1 METKNSDF
9 ISPPPR
15 LMPTIMAGFNA
26 VANHIWLIIFP
37 VLLDLFIWFGP
48 KLRLQTVFAP
58 VIEEANRTLTAAG
71 GSEMAQILASAQEAW
86 AILIKRINLTNS
98 ISTFPLGIPSLV
110 AATDTQAT
118 PLGQSPTFE
127 IPSLWIAFTI
137 FVGLVLLGLFLGT
150 LYINF
155 IARKTSPEQNP
166 FAFSSFI
173 RQVVNIY
180 ALVMVILFAI
190 MLVLIPALFIISIV
204 ALFSPALSQIVFLII
219 TFILLWL
226 LIPFLFSPHGIFIQ
240 QLNVFKSV
248 MASIRLVRF
257 FLPTTGLFILVFVL
271 MAQGLDYL
279 WLAPPSNSW
288 LLVIGITGHA
298 FIYTSL
304 IAASFIYYQ
313 QGTEWMSANLSKLN
327 QLLKV

>member
-1 METKNSDF
+1 METKNNE
-9 ISPPPR
+9 IIAPPPR
-15 LMPTIMAGFNA
+15 LMPTFMAGFNA
-26 VANHIWLIIFP
+26 VSNHIWLIIFP
-37 VLLDLFIWFGP
+37 VLLDLFLWFGP
-48 KLRLQTVFAP
+48 KLRLQTVLAP
-58 VIEEANRTLTAAG
+58 IIEDANRTLNAAG
-71 GSEMAQILASAQEAW
+71 GSEMTQILVSAQEAW
-86 AILIKRINLTNS
+86 TILIKRINLTNS

-110 AATDTQAT
+110 AATDTQTT

-127 IPSLWIAFTI
+127 IPSLWIAFII
-137 FVGLVLLGLFLGT
+137 FIGFVLLGLFLGT

-155 IARKTSPEQNP
+155 IARKTSSEQNA

-173 RQVVNIY
+173 HQLVNIY
-180 ALVMVILFAI
+180 ALVMLILFVI
-190 MLVLIPALFIISIV
+190 MLVLIPALFVISIV

-226 LIPFLFSPHGIFIQ
+226 LIPFLFSPHGIFTQ

-257 FLPTTGLFILVFVL
+257 FLPTTGLFILIFVL

-279 WLAPPSNSW
+279 WLAPPTNSW
-288 LLVIGITGHA
+288 LLAIGIAGHA

-313 QGTEWMSANLSKLN
+313 RGTEWMSANLSKLN